1 MTRTPLVA
9 ANWKMNGRYGLV
21 AELGAALAAADLGSA
36 EVAVCPPFPYL
47 PAVAGELAGGGLMLG
62 AQDVSSEPD
71 GAFTGQV
78 SASMLTDVGANVSI
92 IGHSERRRYN
102 AETDDGINNKVRMAL
117 DSALWVVLCIGETLE
132 QRKAGNAIEV
142 ILQQLRHGL
151 MDVPADQMRQLV
163 VAYEPVWAIG
173 TGMTAT
179 PADAQEAHR
188 MIRFELKTLY
198 DGGLADSTRIIYG
211 GSMNASNAAELLGC
225 EGIDGGL
232 IGGASLKSDEFVKIC
247 SIAAEQYQSK
257 QPCEGTP
264 AP

>member
-173 TGMTAT
+173 TGVTAS
-179 PADAQEAHR
+179 PAQAQEMHAT
-188 MIRFELKTLY
+188 IRSWLEQNYPPFVAKQ
-198 DGGLADSTRIIYG
+198 TRIQYG
-211 GSMNASNAAELLGC
+211 GSVKPANAAELLSQPD
-225 EGIDGGL
+225 IDGAL
-232 IGGASLKSDEFVKIC
+232 VGGASLKAESFVAIVR
-247 SIAAEQYQSK
+247 AA
-257 QPCEGTP
+257 T
-264 AP
+264 